1 MFMVESTGREPK
13 RADYKGTAV
22 VPVSG
27 NDLYNLKELDIK
39 KEYLLNVV
47 LPFAHSLESNP
58 VDVLV
63 EDRAGYGYIR
73 RLVAEVL
80 PSGSVGLY
88 DITTKR
94 KVPVSEYSVSFNEEG
109 GICGAT
115 EDKSVDG
122 KHVSVVYDVDE
133 MQEGYRRSFKAH
145 PHSVTV
151 SFKQGNRQITKLYVD
166 SGVRGED
173 ILEEVKFPNNFVQVI
188 TLRPDE

>member
-1 MFMVESTGREPK
+1 MFMVESTGRKPK
-13 RADYKGTAV
+13 SADYKGTAV

-47 LPFAHSLESNP
+47 LPFAYSLESNP

-94 KVPVSEYSVSFNEEG
+94 KVPVSEYSISFDEEG
-109 GICGAT
+109 RICGAT
-115 EDKSVDG
+115 EDRNLDG
-122 KHVSVVYDVDE
+122 KHVNVVYEVDE
-133 MQEGYRRSFKAH
+133 TQEGHRRSFKAH
-145 PHSVTV
+145 SSSVTV
-151 SFKQGNRQITKLYVD
+151 SFKQGNRQVTKLYVG
-166 SGVRGED
+166 SGVVGED
-173 ILEEVKFPNNFVQVI
+173 ILEEIKFPNNFVQLI